1 MWKVTLTS
9 LRAKKLRLITT
20 ALAVMLGVAF
30 MAGTLVLTDTLGKTF
45 DGLLA
50 NANQGT
56 DAYVRSSS
64 EVTNDVISVRPR
76 ITASLAQTIS
86 HAPGVAGAAGY
97 VEGYA
102 QVVGKEGKVLGNPA
116 QGAPTIG
123 ASWTTVPELNPY
135 HLVDG
140 TAPSAPTDV
149 VIDKHTADEGDL
161 HIGDQLT
168 ILSKSNP
175 EMFTLTG
182 IAKFGTADS
191 MGGTQASLFAAD
203 TAQRLLSEPGQ
214 VDAIRVLAA
223 DGTSQAELVSRI
235 APTLPKGTEVLTGTE
250 ITKEQQADTK
260 KQMGFLTTFLMA
272 FADIAILVGAF
283 IIANTFSIIVTQ
295 RSREMAL
302 LRAIG
307 ASRKQVLRSVL
318 AEAAVVGLV
327 ASVLG
332 LFAGLGVAAGIKTLF
347 GAIGFEIPG
356 GSVVVT
362 SKTVLMALLTGIGVT
377 ISSAWLPAR
386 RASKVAPVAAMR
398 AQEIEAGRSSKRRT
412 VTGFTITG
420 LGVAALAAGLS
431 GSGVSMVGIGALAV
445 FVGIAVL
452 GPLLARP
459 AARVIGAP
467 LRLRGTTGSLA
478 RENAMRNPKRTAAT
492 ASALMIG
499 VGLVAFIT
507 IFAASTK
514 QSISGSADR
523 KLHADYIVDSGLFDE
538 GGLSPALAASLSAHP
553 ELSAVTGM
561 RQTPTLVDGRPSL
574 LEAFDESAIGQIA
587 ELGNVTGDVTTLGT
601 DGIAVL
607 DTTAK
612 SHGWNLGDTIPVTF
626 AKTGATPFTI
636 RAIFTD
642 SDEWVGK
649 QFVSTQAF
657 DANVSDQFDTRIFVK
672 AASGVSKSEARS
684 IVDSESQGYAL
695 AKVQTFA
702 EFKAS
707 MAQQI
712 DKILTLVYA
721 LLGLAVIIAL
731 MGIANTLAL
740 SIFERTREIGLLRAV
755 GMSRGQVRATIRWE
769 AVIIAMLGTTLG
781 LGIGIFFGWA
791 LVHALSAQGI
801 TTFVVPVGQLGVV
814 VVIAA
819 LAGLGAAILPA
830 RRAAKL
836 DVLGAISS

>member
-30 MAGTLVLTDTLGKTF
+30 MAGTLVLTDTLGRTF

-56 DAYVRSSS
+56 DAYVRSSN
-64 EVTNDVISVRPR
+64 EVADGVIVARPR
-76 ITASLAQTIS
+76 IPASLAQTV
-86 HAPGVAGAAGY
+86 AQVPGVAGAAAY

-102 QVVGKEGKVLGNPA
+102 QIVGKDGKVLGNPG

-123 ASWTTVPELNPY
+123 ASWTTIPELNPY
-135 HLVDG
+135 HVVEG
-140 TAPSAPTDV
+140 AAPSAPNDV
-149 VIDKHTADEGDL
+149 VIDKHTADTGKF
-161 HIGDQLT
+161 HVRDQVT
-168 ILSKSNP
+168 ILTKSAP
-175 EMFTLTG
+175 EVFTITG
-182 IAKFGTADS
+182 IAKFDAADS
-191 MGGTQASLFAAD
+191 MGGTQANLFTSG
-203 TAQRLLSEPGQ
+203 TAQRLLSAPGQ

-223 DGTSQAELVSRI
+223 DGTPQAELVSRI
-235 APTLPKGTEVLTGTE
+235 SPTLPKGVEALTGAQ
-250 ITKEQQADTK
+250 ITKEQQTDTK
-260 KQMGFLTTFLMA
+260 KQMGFVTTFLMV

-283 IIANTFSIIVTQ
+283 IIANTFSIIVAQ

-307 ASRKQVLRSVL
+307 ASRKQVRRSVL
-318 AEAAVVGLV
+318 AEATVVGLV

-332 LFAGLGVAAGIKTLF
+332 LFAGLGVAAGIKGLF
-347 GAIGFEIPG
+347 GVMGFEIPG
-356 GSVVVT
+356 GPVVVST
-362 SKTVLMALLTGIGVT
+362 KTIVTALMTGVGVT
-377 ISSAWLPAR
+377 VGSAWLPAR
-386 RASKVAPVAAMR
+386 RGSKVAPVAAMR
-398 AQEIEAGRSSKRRT
+398 AQDVEAGRSSRKRT
-412 VTGFTITG
+412 VAGLAITG
-420 LGVAALAAGLS
+420 VGVAALAAGLS
-431 GSGVSMVGIGALAV
+431 GSGVSLVGLGALAV
-445 FVGIAVL
+445 FVGVAVL
-452 GPLLARP
+452 GPLVARP
-459 AARVIGAP
+459 AVRVLGAP

-478 RENAMRNPKRTAAT
+478 RQNAMRNPKRTAAT

-514 QSISGSADR
+514 QSFSDSADR
-523 KLHADYIVDSGLFDE
+523 KLHTDFVIDSGLFDE
-538 GGLSPALAASLSAHP
+538 GGLSPDLTAALRTHP
-553 ELSAVTGM
+553 ELSAVLGL
-561 RQTPTLVDGRPSL
+561 RNAPALVDGRPST
-574 LEAFDESAIGQIA
+574 LEAFQVDAISQIA
-587 ELGNVTGDVTTLGT
+587 DLGTVTGDVTKLGA

-612 SHGWNLGDTIPVTF
+612 SHGWKLGDAIPVTF
-626 AKTGATPFTI
+626 AKTGSTPFTI

-642 SDEWVGK
+642 SEEWVGK

-657 DANVSDQFDTRIFVK
+657 DANVSDQFDSKIFVK
-672 AASGVSKSEARS
+672 AAPGVSKAEARS
-684 IVDSESQGYAL
+684 IVDSESKGYAL

-712 DKILTLVYA
+712 DKILTMVYA
-721 LLGLAVIIAL
+721 LLGLAVVIAL

-740 SIFERTREIGLLRAV
+740 SIFERTRELGLLRAV
-755 GMSRGQVRATIRWE
+755 GMSRKQVRATIRWE

-781 LGIGIFFGWA
+781 LGIGVFFGWA
-791 LVHALSAQGI
+791 LVHALAAQGI
-801 TTFVVPVGQLGVV
+801 TQLVVPVGQLGVV
-814 VVIAA
+814 VVVAAIA
-819 LAGLGAAILPA
+819 GVTAAILPA

-836 DVLGAISS
+836 DVLGAIAS